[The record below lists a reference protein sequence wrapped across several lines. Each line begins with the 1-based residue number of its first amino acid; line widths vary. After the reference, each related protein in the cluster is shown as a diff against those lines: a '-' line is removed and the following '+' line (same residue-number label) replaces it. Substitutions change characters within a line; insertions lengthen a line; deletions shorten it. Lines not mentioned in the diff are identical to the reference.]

1 MSLEQTAQEKLVED
15 ETSRAGFCYAL
26 SAFLIWGCLA
36 LFWKMTSHVDAVE
49 VTAHR
54 VFWSLPVAGVILWFM
69 GRTNDILPT
78 LKSPKKVGILFFTS
92 LLISFNWGIF
102 IWAIAADRTLEAAMA
117 YYINPL
123 MSVAM
128 GGIFLR
134 EKFNKLQLA
143 AILLA
148 LLAVITLT
156 VMQGVLPWISLSL
169 ALTFALYGLLRKTV
183 DVGPAQ
189 GFLVEVMLIFPIA
202 LVYLIWLF
210 STGQLEF
217 GSTGGQDIFLL
228 MCAGPATAVPLIL
241 YASGA
246 KRLRLS
252 TIGMMQYIAP
262 TMIFLIGIFIFGEE
276 LKEPQVI
283 AFFLIWMALAVYS
296 WSMFKMSGR
305 QKKTT

>member
-1 MSLEQTAQEKLVED
+1 MTATQKAQE
-15 ETSRAGFCYAL
+15 ETSRAGFFYAL

-36 LFWKMTSHVDAVE
+36 LFWKATSHVDAVE

-54 VFWSLPVAGVILWFM
+54 VIWSLPVAGVILLFL

-78 LKSPKKVGILFFTS
+78 LKSPKKLGILFFTS
-92 LLISFNWGIF
+92 ILISFNWGIF
-102 IWAIAADRTLEAAMA
+102 IWAISVDRTLEAALA

-123 MSVAM
+123 VSVAM
-128 GGIFLR
+128 GGVFLGER
-134 EKFNKLQLA
+134 FNTAQLT

-148 LLAVITLT
+148 GVAVIVLTL
-156 VMQGVLPWISLSL
+156 MGGVLPWISLSL
-169 ALTFALYGLLRKTV
+169 ALTFALYGLIRKTV
-183 DVGPAQ
+183 DVGPTQ
-189 GFLVEVMLIFPIA
+189 GFLVEIVLLFPVA
-202 LVYLIWLF
+202 LVYVLWLGLNGNLSF
-210 STGQLEF
+210 ASSGILD
-217 GSTGGQDIFLL
+217 GFLL
-228 MCAGPATAVPLIL
+228 VMAGPATAIPLIL

-276 LKEPQVI
+276 LGSAQVI
-283 AFFLIWMALAVYS
+283 AFILIWIALAIYS
-296 WSMFKMSGR
+296 WSLFQMSSK

>member
-1 MSLEQTAQEKLVED
+1 MNDQQSVDEQA
-15 ETSRAGFCYAL
+15 SRSGFFFAL
-26 SAFLIWGCLA
+26 AAFVGWGFLA
-36 LFWKMTSHVDAVE
+36 LYWKATSHVDAVE

-54 VFWSLPVAGVILWFM
+54 VVWSLPVAGLILWYM
-69 GRTNDILPT
+69 GRTSDILPT
-78 LKSPKKVGILFFTS
+78 LRSPKKLGILFITS

-102 IWAIAADRTLEAAMA
+102 IWAISVERTLEAAMA

-123 MSVAM
+123 LSVAL
-128 GGIFLR
+128 GVIFLR
-134 EKFNKLQLA
+134 DRFNRLQLV

-148 LLAVITLT
+148 ALAVVILT

-169 ALTFALYGLLRKTV
+169 AMTFALYGLLRKTV
-183 DVGPAQ
+183 DVGPTQ
-189 GFLVEVMLIFPIA
+189 GFLVEIILIFPIA
-202 LVYLIWLF
+202 MIYLVWLVF
-210 STGQLEF
+210 EGQLAF
-217 GSTGGQDIFLL
+217 GATGNLDVFLL

-262 TMIFLIGIFIFGEE
+262 SIIFFIGLFVFGEE
-276 LKEPQVI
+276 LKQSLLI
-283 AFFLIWMALAVYS
+283 AFVLIWSALVIYS
-296 WSMFKMSGR
+296 WSMFAGNSR

>member
-1 MSLEQTAQEKLVED
+1 MSSQEQ
-15 ETSRAGFCYAL
+15 TSRAGFFFAL

-36 LFWKMTSHVDAVE
+36 LYWKATSHVDAVE

-54 VFWSLPVAGVILWFM
+54 VLWSLPVAGLILWFM
-69 GRTNDILPT
+69 GRTGDILPT
-78 LKSPKKVGILFFTS
+78 LKSPKKLAILFFTS

-102 IWAIAADRTLEAAMA
+102 IWAISVDRTLEAAMA

-128 GGIFLR
+128 GVVFLKER
-134 EKFNKLQLA
+134 FNKLQLV

-148 LLAVITLT
+148 LLAVIVLT

-169 ALTFALYGLLRKTV
+169 ALTFALYGLIRKTV
-183 DVGPAQ
+183 DVGPTQ
-189 GFLVEVMLIFPIA
+189 GFLVEVILIFPIA
-202 LVYLIWLF
+202 LFYMIWLILNDQLAF
-210 STGQLEF
+210 GNTGSF
-217 GSTGGQDIFLL
+217 DVFLL

-241 YASGA
+241 YANGA

-262 TMIFLIGIFIFGEE
+262 TMIFLIGIFIFKEE
-276 LKEPQVI
+276 LKQPQVI
-283 AFFLIWMALAVYS
+283 AFILIWIALAIYS
-296 WSMFKMSGR
+296 WSMFQTSNK

>member
-1 MSLEQTAQEKLVED
+1 LSKAHPTQE
-15 ETSRAGFCYAL
+15 ETSRAGFFFAL

-36 LFWKMTSHVDAVE
+36 LYWKATSHVDAVE

-54 VFWSLPVAGVILWFM
+54 VIWSLPVAGVILWFM

-78 LKSPKKVGILFFTS
+78 LKSPRKLAILFFTS

-102 IWAIAADRTLEAAMA
+102 IWAISVDRTLETALA

-128 GGIFLR
+128 GGLFLR
-134 EKFNKLQLA
+134 ERFNRLQLV

-148 LLAVITLT
+148 LTAVIILT
-156 VMQGVLPWISLSL
+156 IMQGALPWISLSL
-169 ALTFALYGLLRKTV
+169 ALTFALYGLIRKTI

-189 GFLVEVMLIFPIA
+189 GFLVEVLLIYPIA
-202 LVYLIWLF
+202 LAYMIWLLASGGLTF
-210 STGQLEF
+210 GNTGSF
-217 GSTGGQDIFLL
+217 DILL
-228 MCAGPATAVPLIL
+228 LICAGPATAVPLIL
-241 YASGA
+241 YANGA

-262 TMIFLIGIFIFGEE
+262 TMIFLIGIFIFKEE
-276 LKEPQVI
+276 LKQPQII
-283 AFFLIWMALAVYS
+283 AFVLIWLALALYT
-296 WSMFKMSGR
+296 WSLFSSSRK
-305 QKKTT
+305 QKKTTSLP

>member
-1 MSLEQTAQEKLVED
+1 MNVTQKAQE
-15 ETSRAGFCYAL
+15 ETSRAGFFYAL

-36 LFWKMTSHVDAVE
+36 LYWKATSHVDAVE

-54 VFWSLPVAGVILWFM
+54 VIWSLPVAGILLWFM
-69 GRTNDILPT
+69 GRTGDILPT
-78 LKSPKKVGILFFTS
+78 LKSPKKLAILFFTS
-92 LLISFNWGIF
+92 LLISINWGIF
-102 IWAIAADRTLEAAMA
+102 IWAISVDRTLEAAMA

-128 GGIFLR
+128 GVVFLKER
-134 EKFNKLQLA
+134 FNRLQLL

-148 LLAVITLT
+148 LLAVIILT

-169 ALTFALYGLLRKTV
+169 ALTFALYGLIRKTV
-183 DVGPAQ
+183 DVGPTQ
-189 GFLVEVMLIFPIA
+189 GFLVEVILIFPIA
-202 LVYLIWLF
+202 LFYMIWLV
-210 STGQLEF
+210 SNGQLTF
-217 GSTGGQDIFLL
+217 ANTGSVDALLL

-262 TMIFLIGIFIFGEE
+262 TMIFLIGIFIFKEE

-283 AFFLIWMALAVYS
+283 AFVLIWIALAIYS
-296 WSMFKMSGR
+296 WSMFQTSNK

>member
-1 MSLEQTAQEKLVED
+1 MNDQQSVDEQA
-15 ETSRAGFCYAL
+15 SRSGFFFAL
-26 SAFLIWGCLA
+26 AAFVGWGFLA
-36 LFWKMTSHVDAVE
+36 LYWKATSHVDAVE

-54 VFWSLPVAGVILWFM
+54 VVWSLPVAGLILWYM
-69 GRTNDILPT
+69 GRTSDILPT
-78 LKSPKKVGILFFTS
+78 LRSPKKLGILFITS

-102 IWAIAADRTLEAAMA
+102 IWAISVERTLEAAMA

-123 MSVAM
+123 LSVAL
-128 GGIFLR
+128 GVIFLR
-134 EKFNKLQLA
+134 DRFNRLQLV

-148 LLAVITLT
+148 ALAVVILT

-169 ALTFALYGLLRKTV
+169 AMTFALYGLLRKTV
-183 DVGPAQ
+183 DVGPTQ
-189 GFLVEVMLIFPIA
+189 GFLVEIILIFPIA
-202 LVYLIWLF
+202 MIYLVWLVF
-210 STGQLEF
+210 EGQLAF
-217 GSTGGQDIFLL
+217 GATGNLDVFLL

-262 TMIFLIGIFIFGEE
+262 SIIFFIGLFVFGEE
-276 LKEPQVI
+276 LKQSLLI
-283 AFFLIWMALAVYS
+283 AFVLIWSALVIYS
-296 WSMFKMSGR
+296 WSMFSSNSR

>member
-1 MSLEQTAQEKLVED
+1 MSNVQPTQE
-15 ETSRAGFCYAL
+15 ETSRAGFFFAL

-36 LFWKMTSHVDAVE
+36 LFWKATSHVDAVE

-54 VFWSLPVAGVILWFM
+54 VIWSLPVAGVILWFM

-78 LKSPKKVGILFFTS
+78 LQSPRKVAVLFFTS

-102 IWAIAADRTLEAAMA
+102 IWAISVDRTLETAMA

-128 GGIFLR
+128 GGVFLR
-134 EKFNKLQLA
+134 ERFNRLQLV

-148 LLAVITLT
+148 LAAVIMLT
-156 VMQGVLPWISLSL
+156 VMQGAFPWISLSL
-169 ALTFALYGLLRKTV
+169 ALTFALYGLIRKTI

-189 GFLVEVMLIFPIA
+189 GFLIEVLLIYPIA

-210 STGQLEF
+210 VSGGLTFANTGNF
-217 GSTGGQDIFLL
+217 DILL
-228 MCAGPATAVPLIL
+228 LICAGPATAIPLIL

-262 TMIFLIGIFIFGEE
+262 TMIFLIGIFIFKEE
-276 LKEPQVI
+276 LKQPQII
-283 AFFLIWMALAVYS
+283 AFILIWLALALYT
-296 WSMFKMSGR
+296 WSLFSSSRK
-305 QKKTT
+305 QKKTTSLP

>member
-1 MSLEQTAQEKLVED
+1 MSVEKTIEEQT
-15 ETSRAGFCYAL
+15 SRTGFFFAL

-36 LFWKMTSHVDAVE
+36 LFWKATSHVDAVE

-54 VFWSLPVAGVILWFM
+54 VIWSLPVAGVILWFM
-69 GRTNDILPT
+69 GRTGDILPT
-78 LKSPKKVGILFFTS
+78 LKSPRKLAILFFTS
-92 LLISFNWGIF
+92 LMISFNWGIF

-128 GGIFLR
+128 GVVFLR
-134 EKFNKLQLA
+134 ERFNRLQLA

-148 LLAVITLT
+148 MLAVIILT
-156 VMQGVLPWISLSL
+156 VMQGSLPWISLSL

-183 DVGPAQ
+183 DVGPTQ
-189 GFLVEVMLIFPIA
+189 GFLVEVILIYPLA
-202 LVYLIWLF
+202 VAYMIWLI
-210 STGQLEF
+210 SSGSLEF
-217 GSTGGQDIFLL
+217 GSTGNFDIFLL

-241 YASGA
+241 YANGA

-276 LKEPQVI
+276 LKTPQLI
-283 AFFLIWMALAVYS
+283 AFILIWAALAIYS
-296 WSMFKMSGR
+296 WSMFTVASR
-305 QKKTT
+305 QKKTTQLP

>member
-1 MSLEQTAQEKLVED
+1 MNNQQSVDEQ
-15 ETSRAGFCYAL
+15 TSRAGFFYAL
-26 SAFLIWGCLA
+26 FAYVGWGFLA
-36 LFWKMTSHVDAVE
+36 LYWKATSHVDAVE

-54 VFWSLPVAGVILWFM
+54 VVWSLPVAGVILWYM
-69 GRTNDILPT
+69 GRTSDILPT
-78 LKSPKKVGILFFTS
+78 LRSPKKLGILFITS

-102 IWAIAADRTLEAAMA
+102 IWAISVERTLEAAMA

-123 MSVAM
+123 LSVAL
-128 GGIFLR
+128 GVIFLR
-134 EKFNKLQLA
+134 DRFNRMQLV

-148 LLAVITLT
+148 ALAVVVLT

-169 ALTFALYGLLRKTV
+169 AMTFALYGLLRKTV
-183 DVGPAQ
+183 DVGPTQ
-189 GFLVEVMLIFPIA
+189 GFLVEIILIFPIA
-202 LVYLIWLF
+202 IVYLIWLVVERQLAF
-210 STGQLEF
+210 GATGSL
-217 GSTGGQDIFLL
+217 DVFLL

-262 TMIFLIGIFIFGEE
+262 SIIFFIGLFVFGEE
-276 LKEPQVI
+276 LKQSLLI
-283 AFFLIWMALAVYS
+283 AFVLIWTALVIYS
-296 WSMFKMSGR
+296 WSMISSNSK